1 MEDSETYLMSPC
13 IRREI
18 ERLLMDNNFS
28 ALTAIS
34 PIDGRY
40 RPRVAVLADYFSEQ
54 ALIKHRLE
62 VEINYFIYLS
72 KIGIIKKIPPEKK
85 RKLLEII
92 TKFSNKDAV
101 KIKKIE
107 ETINHDAKAVEYFLR
122 KKINQLTLPTEYLH
136 FALTTYDIDTTAYS
150 LAIKRSRDN
159 IILPSLK
166 LLIRE
171 IKQMAELYKG
181 KPMLGRTHGQP
192 AVPTTMGKELMVFA
206 IRLFREYQELKSII
220 IEAKLNGAVGNY
232 NAHFAAFPNVNWLKF
247 SADFID
253 SLGLKPNLFTTQ
265 IMPYDSFIKIFQSL
279 FLINQILIGFD
290 QDLWRYIS
298 DDYFLQKI
306 EEKQVGSSTMP
317 QKVNPI
323 DLENSEGNL
332 GIANSLLGFLIQKLA
347 ISRLQRDLS
356 DKTVKRNIGMAF
368 AYSLLGYQST
378 LKGLNKLSLNEKFLK
393 EELLEHWEIITEGIQ
408 TILRTG
414 GDIQAYE
421 KLKEFS
427 QGKKLDQNQIKNFVE
442 DLKVNPKTKKQLL
455 NLTPLNYLGLAEKLV
470 DEGIKIIKF

>member
-1 MEDSETYLMSPC
+1 MDET
-13 IRREI
+13 
-18 ERLLMDNNFS
+18 FS
-28 ALTAIS
+28 LKAIS

-40 RPRVAVLADYFSEQ
+40 RSRVAVLADYFSEQ

-62 VEINYFIYLS
+62 VEIKYFIYLS

-101 KIKKIE
+101 KIKTIE
-107 ETINHDAKAVEYFLR
+107 KTINHDTKAVEYFLR
-122 KKINQLTLPTEYLH
+122 KKINQLNLPAEYLH

-150 LAIKRSRDN
+150 LVIKRSRDN

-166 LLIRE
+166 LLISE
-171 IKQMAELYKG
+171 VKQMAKLYKG

-265 IMPYDSFIKIFQSL
+265 IIPYDSFIKIFQSL